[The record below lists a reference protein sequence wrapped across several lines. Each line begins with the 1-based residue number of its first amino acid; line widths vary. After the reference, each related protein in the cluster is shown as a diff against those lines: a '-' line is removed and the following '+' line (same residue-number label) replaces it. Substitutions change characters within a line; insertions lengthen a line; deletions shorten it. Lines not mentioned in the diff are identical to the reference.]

1 MLSCYQGKVLELP
14 FFIFQLIKIVNKVIK
29 ILINL
34 CVVST
39 KEEKEVKKVLSKKQC
54 ANKKI

>member
-1 MLSCYQGKVLELP
+1 MFNVILLSRKSIGTT

-39 KEEKEVKKVLSKKQC
+39 KEEKEVKNVL
-54 ANKKI
+54 

>member
-1 MLSCYQGKVLELP
+1 MLSCYQGKVLEIP
-14 FFIFQLIKIVNKVIK
+14 FFVFQLIKIVNKVIK

-34 CVVST
+34 CVVWT
-39 KEEKEVKKVLSKKQC
+39 KEEKEVKNILWKKQC